1 MKFQLPHDLA
11 GVSGACLIL
20 AAVWAFYQLE
30 QQRFCQENY
39 QLKLQY
45 QKSSRARLESAL
57 DSPQFLTPGLAA
69 CISAYALQW
78 VTLPNLISLSLLPAQ
93 WWQIGGGLLLVSTGV
108 LAYILVRH
116 LKRLTAQALS
126 NSEEK
131 FSKAFLA
138 SPDAITISTL
148 TEGRFIEV
156 NDSFLR
162 ITGYNRQELIG
173 YTSAERNIWVHPQQR
188 AQMLKSFQ
196 QHGAVTN
203 QEIEFRTKAGAIHV
217 GLFSAEVIN
226 LGGEQC
232 LLTITRD
239 ITERKQ
245 AEQAL
250 RMSETNYRAIFD
262 SATDAIVVH
271 DWETGMILDVNEKMC
286 ELFGYSAEEARTLNL
301 DVLSGDQPPYTKK
314 RARQWVI
321 KAAAGE
327 PQLFE
332 WLCQNKAG
340 QPIWVE
346 INLKRVPLRGKDR
359 MLAIVRDIS
368 ERKWTEQA
376 LRNIAEGVS
385 AATGEAFFRSLVQ
398 YLARTLEVDWA
409 FIGELD
415 KQGTSVET
423 IAACANGEIADN
435 FKYSLAGTPC
445 ENIVG
450 KQLCCYPQSVHQQF
464 PCDQLLVEMGVEGY
478 MGAPLF
484 DSAGSPL
491 GILVVLSAKPLSNTQ
506 LAASMLRIFA
516 MRAASELERKQAEE
530 HLQRAKEVAEAAN
543 TAKSKFLANISHELR
558 TPLNAIIG
566 YSEMLQEDA
575 EDLGTEEFV
584 PDLQKI
590 HAAGKHLL
598 ALIND
603 ILDISKIEAGRMELC
618 LETFNIEALIDEV
631 VSTAG
636 PLIEKNSNTVEILGL
651 HTQGE
656 GSPQTATMHADLTKV
671 RQILLNLLSNAAK
684 FTESGQI
691 TLTVTREGKQGSRES
706 DVVNPESLIVFSVRD
721 TGIGMSSEQLEKVFQ
736 PFTQADAST
745 TRKYGGTGLG
755 LAITRHFCQMM
766 GGEINVESQVGVGST
781 FTVRL
786 PAQVVDLAAASVP
799 VERLRGGEGETGKRV
814 ETLSVSSEPSSLPLV
829 LVIDDDPAVRDL
841 LERHLVKQGFGIA
854 SAGSGKD
861 GLQLAK
867 ALRPAA
873 ITLDVM
879 MPDMDG
885 WAVLAALKSDPEL
898 ADIPVIV
905 LTIADNQKI
914 GFALGA
920 SDYLTKPVEYKRL
933 VELLK
938 RYGRLH
944 NSAGSAGQILMI
956 TGDTMQRQMLR
967 NLLEK
972 EGWSVTEAESGSDAV
987 GLLAQSQPNL
997 ILLDLMLPKMDGFEF
1012 ITELRRTLAGRSVPV
1027 VVLTAMELTPVER
1040 QYLTENVE
1048 LILQKGACSY
1058 EDLLGEV
1065 RDLLTTSIDR
1075 RGQ

>member
-45 QKSSRARLESAL
+45 QKSSRTRLERAL
-57 DSPQFLTPGLAA
+57 NSPQFLTPGLAA
-69 CISAYALQW
+69 CISAYAFGW
-78 VTLPNLISLSLLPAQ
+78 VTMPNLISLSLLPSQ
-93 WWQIGGGLLLVSTGV
+93 WWQIGGGLLLVCAGV
-108 LAYILVRH
+108 VAYILVRH

-131 FSKAFLA
+131 FSKAFRA

-162 ITGYNRQELIG
+162 ITGYNRQEIIG

-188 AQMLKSFQ
+188 AQMLKTFQ
-196 QHGAVTN
+196 QHGAVAN
-203 QEIEFRTKAGAIHV
+203 QEIEFRTKAGKILV

-226 LGGEQC
+226 LGEQKC

-250 RMSETNYRAIFD
+250 TMSETNYRAIFD

-271 DWETGMILDVNEKMC
+271 DWETGMILDVNQKMC

-359 MLAIVRDIS
+359 LLAIVRDIS

-398 YLARTLEVDWA
+398 YLAKTLEVDWA
-409 FIGELD
+409 FIGQLD
-415 KQGTSVET
+415 KPGTTVET
-423 IAACANGEIADN
+423 IAVCAHGEIADN
-435 FKYSLAGTPC
+435 FKYSLANTPC
-445 ENIVG
+445 ENVVG
-450 KQLCCYPQSVHQQF
+450 KHLCCYPQGVQQQF
-464 PCDQLLVEMGVEGY
+464 PLDQLLVEMGVEGY
-478 MGAPLF
+478 MGAPLVN
-484 DSAGSPL
+484 SAGSPL
-491 GILVVLSAKPLSNTQ
+491 GILVVLSTQPLSNTQ

-575 EDLGTEEFV
+575 EDAGNVEFV

-603 ILDISKIEAGRMELC
+603 ILDISKIEAGKMELC

-684 FTESGQI
+684 FTEGGQI
-691 TLTVTREGKQGSRES
+691 TLTVTREGKQGSGEA

-721 TGIGMSSEQLEKVFQ
+721 TGIGMSSEQVEKVFQ

-786 PAQVVDLAAASVP
+786 PAQVVDLSA
-799 VERLRGGEGETGKRV
+799 VERLTGGEWEKARGKETH
-814 ETLSVSSEPSSLPLV
+814 SVNSEPSSLPLV

-972 EGWSVTEAESGSDAV
+972 EGWSVTEAESGSDAI
-987 GLLAQSQPNL
+987 GLFAQSQPNL
-997 ILLDLMLPKMDGFEF
+997 ILLDLMLPKRDGFQF
-1012 ITELRRTLAGRSVPV
+1012 ITEVRRTLAGRSVPV